1 MERYRLERTTRMR
14 THDHGTISLD
24 AAGRVK
30 GQPCFKILDTATN
43 EYIGRGSDADC
54 YLISERSD
62 AEARVQHL
70 NNPHW
75 WPAPPEWAREGMTMR
90 PEPCGMM
97 DRMTLIP
104 MAAREAKLAELGDQ
118 ANPGPGFAAYVRAG
132 FEPWLREQEL
142 ELCKPR
148 VRLPGMPVSGRGVQ
162 ELRPIPVRNRGRE
175 TIL

>member
-1 MERYRLERTTRMR
+1 
-14 THDHGTISLD
+14 
-24 AAGRVK
+24 
-30 GQPCFKILDTATN
+30 
-43 EYIGRGSDADC
+43 
-54 YLISERSD
+54 
-62 AEARVQHL
+62 
-70 NNPHW
+70 
-75 WPAPPEWAREGMTMR
+75 MR